1 MKTVNVLTLVVST
14 ANLIAAGAFVKIALD
29 ARAEMREELNDF
41 KQSTNKTVRNLGR
54 ALAAFEV

>member
-14 ANLIAAGAFVKIALD
+14 ANLVAAAAFVKIALD
-29 ARAEMREELNDF
+29 YRSEARQEMEDF
-41 KQSTNKTVRNLGR
+41 KKETSKTVRKMGA

>member
-14 ANLIAAGAFVKIALD
+14 ANLVAAAAFVKIALD
-29 ARAEMREELNDF
+29 ARAEMREELDEF

-54 ALAAFEV
+54 ALTAFEV